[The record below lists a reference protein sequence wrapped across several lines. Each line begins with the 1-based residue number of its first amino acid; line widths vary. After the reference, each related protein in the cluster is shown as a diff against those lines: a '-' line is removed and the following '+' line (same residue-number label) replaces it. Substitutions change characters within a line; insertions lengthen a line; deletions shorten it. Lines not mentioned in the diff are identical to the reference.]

1 MSFLNGF
8 ETSASGLHAQRTRM
22 NVTSS
27 NLANAE
33 TTRTAEGG
41 PYIRKQAVLEA
52 RPVGNFDATLN
63 EAVQAVRVRA
73 VEDDQ
78 VRPTRFVYDPGHPD
92 AREDGYVEMPNV
104 NVVEEMTDMIT
115 ASRSYEANATAFETL
130 KRMAMRALNIGG

>member
-22 NVTSS
+22 NVTAS

-33 TTRTAEGG
+33 TTRSAEGG
-41 PYIRKQAVLEA
+41 VYLRRQVVLEA
-52 RPVGNFDATLN
+52 GPIADFEGRLNDAIRG
-63 EAVQAVRVRA
+63 VIVRSVDTDR
-73 VEDDQ
+73 
-78 VRPTRFVYDPGHPD
+78 VRPTKFVYDPGHAD

-130 KRMAMRALNIGG
+130 KRMALRALSIGM